1 MYLEWYESKYIYDF
15 DIECHGSL
23 LHHTLYWFHLY
34 RKTKYTLPCILHNNS
49 WLNTLLHQLQC
60 KRRRKSRKKVRNSF
74 WQLSLYSFLMVLLFK
89 SEFQGYYQIVWGYTD
104 GDTRVMGLSE
114 LLTWSY
120 TGYGV
125 IEGYKWAI
133 IEGFELEVLWGVFG
147 VIISGLTGL
156 LTWSYRS

>member
-1 MYLEWYESKYIYDF
+1 MYLEWYESKYIYDL

-74 WQLSLYSFLMVLLFK
+74 WQLSLDSFLMVLLSK
-89 SEFQGYYQIVWGYTD
+89 SEFQGLLPHCMGLYWWGY
-104 GDTRVMGLSE
+104 M
-114 LLTWSY
+114 
-120 TGYGV
+120 GYGV
-125 IEGYKWAI
+125 I
-133 IEGFELEVLWGVFG
+133 G
-147 VIISGLTGL
+147 VIDAELHGL
-156 LTWSYRS
+156 WSYWGL